1 MNATVYFRLESDYV
15 LLLVPEVWA
24 LHLLEHTLRFT
35 PGWAEP
41 LLQQQTHQISLP
53 LGASQQ
59 WSLLF
64 FSYGFTDSFLWVLG
78 SLIFQ
83 LSTTDPLQLHCHSPL
98 MFPTPTFLLWAFGDW
113 GTPLRSLWASHCPGH
128 NVLTPILLLSPSHFC
143 LWHVSKYFHWTKI
156 VCFLHKPSHWC
167 QMPLSTH
174 PNYKCCRPVSSCTSE
189 ALHLESSEV
198 ERSTSVINGLCLLSL
213 YFPLQS
219 CFFWMTCCGIPLIF
233 WLAFITAFQ
242 TCESINLSGMCL
254 RHSACFSPS
263 LEGKASRQWAARL

>member
-1 MNATVYFRLESDYV
+1 M
-15 LLLVPEVWA
+15 WA
-24 LHLLEHTLRFT
+24 LHLLEHTLRLT
-35 PGWAEP
+35 HGWAEP
-41 LLQQQTHQISLP
+41 LQISLP

-64 FSYGFTDSFLWVLG
+64 FIFGFTDSFLWMLG
-78 SLIFQ
+78 SLVFL
-83 LSTTDPLQLHCHSPL
+83 LSTTEPLQLHCHSPL
-98 MFPTPTFLLWAFGDW
+98 LFSTPTFLLWVFGDW
-113 GTPLRSLWASHCPGH
+113 DTPLPNLWASHCPGH
-128 NVLTPILLLSPSHFC
+128 NVLTSIFLLSPSHFC
-143 LWHVSKYFHWTKI
+143 LWHVSKYFHWTKM
-156 VCFLHKPSHWC
+156 VCFLHRPSHWC
-167 QMPLSTH
+167 QMPLSAH

-242 TCESINLSGMCL
+242 TRESISLSGMCL

-263 LEGKASRQWAARL
+263 LEGEGKQVMCCKAI